1 VVHEWQTAVSR
12 RRSTIRQVISCLRR
26 RRRRKRGRCPLRTS
40 AIHYP
45 TSYACYSG
53 PHNASTFAGL
63 LKNAFQ
69 IPRDSLGSGSPESI
83 NARDVHERW
92 MAFPSGAWLVVV
104 HDRSEVKPRKVACA
118 SARFALVSCRCL
130 RESSQGTTFS
140 VSSRLCNRSCVVV
153 FPCQKGTV
161 RLLLKRLIKT
171 ITQRDNRRK
180 HGPQNAPPHQGNAR
194 LLASAM

>member
-1 VVHEWQTAVSR
+1 VVHEWQTALSR
-12 RRSTIRQVISCLRR
+12 RRSSIRQVISCSRR

-45 TSYACYSG
+45 TSYAGYSG

-92 MAFPSGAWLVVV
+92 TAFPSGARLVTV
-104 HDRSEVKPRKVACA
+104 HDRSDDKPRKVACA
-118 SARFALVSCRCL
+118 SGRLALLSCRRL
-130 RESSQGTTFS
+130 LESSQVTTFA

-153 FPCQKGTV
+153 FPCQKGAV
-161 RLLLKRLIKT
+161 RLLLKRLLKT
-171 ITQRDNRRK
+171 ITQRNKRMK